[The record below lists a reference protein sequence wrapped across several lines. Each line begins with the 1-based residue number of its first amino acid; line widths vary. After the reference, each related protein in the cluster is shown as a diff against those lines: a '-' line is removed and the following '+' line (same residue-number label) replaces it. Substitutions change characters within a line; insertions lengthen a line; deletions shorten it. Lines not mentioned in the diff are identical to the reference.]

1 MRNTVLHL
9 TSIGKVSVAL
19 LCSILV
25 LQASAQLTGFY
36 AFTQQS
42 GTFTSLGSGST
53 TLWTGNGY
61 DNQVSGAITI
71 PTFYYNNVGYTNLY
85 VSANGYITFG
95 SAPAAT
101 NYTPLSSNAGYA
113 GAISA
118 FGTDLVSRNQP
129 GNSGTRDVRYQ
140 QIGDEFVIEWRQ
152 VRRKALTEWFS
163 FQIRLNTATSV
174 IRFVYGAI
182 GQGPDVATTLQP
194 EVGLRGA
201 NNNYATNVLN
211 RRVTAGPENWA
222 SSLPGADNAST
233 MRFTSTAPAKSFA
246 NGLTYIFTP
255 DCYAPTGTACNDG
268 DPCTINDAVD
278 ANCDCVGT
286 FQDTDNDGIC
296 NANDNCPN
304 VSGQIGSPCDD
315 GEACTIN
322 DVLDANCN
330 CAGTFQDTDND
341 GVCNANDNC
350 PNVTGQIG
358 SVCNDNDPCTINDV
372 IDANCNC
379 AGTFEDTDNDG
390 ICNVNDDC
398 PNVTGQIGSSC
409 DDGDASTGNDV
420 LQADCTCAGELIDC
434 LGIPGGSTLPGTAC
448 NDNDPLTLNDA
459 YDNNCNC
466 TGAAAAHSVT
476 IAFQTDAN
484 GQQITWEILGENTN
498 TVMCNGGG
506 WYPPFADGI
515 SETCGLPDGDF
526 KLRVYDS
533 GGDGIANGG
542 YILRMSGVDGARII
556 DNRYNFN
563 NGSVSAIANDLGFT
577 LPIGTDRLINS
588 NCDKLDWL
596 SNQFLVASP
605 NAAVSAEWIP
615 NAANSLQD
623 ADSGYEFW
631 IFDPNGSYSFR
642 RFRSHNQAD
651 GFGNVGATRA
661 CHMQINNWTA
671 ANHIPTGVLMNV
683 RVRGRVN
690 GVNMEWGPACRFKID
705 PVAAACPM
713 TKLMDLP
720 GNQFLS
726 CGQFRT
732 WASNSL
738 VHARPVGGATAY
750 QFRFRLPAENF
761 EVVRTTASYFVSLG
775 WSNAAPLIT
784 GSTYEVDVRAFKN
797 GQWCPWG
804 DICSLTIGSP
814 VQGGSQNSL
823 HISNSTPA
831 PEMMLWPNPNTDGQ
845 VRITLHGIEADVVMV
860 EMMDLTGKK
869 VMHRS
874 FNMGGE
880 MVIELPG
887 TVTPGVYLVR
897 AEAAGTV
904 LTQRLIVQ

>member
-1 MRNTVLHL
+1 MIISYTPVPSISATA
-9 TSIGKVSVAL
+9 TSICEG
-19 LCSILV
+19 
-25 LQASAQLTGFY
+25 
-36 AFTQQS
+36 
-42 GTFTSLGSGST
+42 GST
-53 TLWTGNGY
+53 TLTATGGNSYLWSPGGAT
-61 DNQVSGAITI
+61 SAAITVSPSSVTTYSVVI
-71 PTFYYNNVGYTNLY
+71 TNVCSEEL
-85 VSANGYITFG
+85 SQEITVQPLP
-95 SAPAAT
+95 SVTCPENSSICMNAPAFA
-101 NYTPLSSNAGYA
+101 LSGGNPMGGTYMGTGVSNGMFDPAVAGVGIHTIQY
-113 GAISA
+113 SYS
-118 FGTDLVSRNQP
+118 D
-129 GNSGTRDVRYQ
+129 
-140 QIGDEFVIEWRQ
+140 GDCSS
-152 VRRKALTEWFS
+152 TCS
-163 FQIRLNTATSV
+163 FQVT
-174 IRFVYGAI
+174 
-182 GQGPDVATTLQP
+182 
-194 EVGLRGA
+194 
-201 NNNYATNVLN
+201 
-211 RRVTAGPENWA
+211 VTAD
-222 SSLPGADNAST
+222 SDAD
-233 MRFTSTAPAKSFA
+233 
-246 NGLTYIFTP
+246 GLCDP
-255 DCYAPTGTACNDG
+255 D
-268 DPCTINDAVD
+268 
-278 ANCDCVGT
+278 
-286 FQDTDNDGIC
+286 
-296 NANDNCPN
+296 DNCPN
-304 VSGQIGSPCDD
+304 AP
-315 GEACTIN
+315 
-322 DVLDANCN
+322 
-330 CAGTFQDTDND
+330 
-341 GVCNANDNC
+341 
-350 PNVTGQIG
+350 
-358 SVCNDNDPCTINDV
+358 
-372 IDANCNC
+372 
-379 AGTFEDTDNDG
+379 
-390 ICNVNDDC
+390 
-398 PNVTGQIGSSC
+398 GQIGSSC

-556 DNRYNFN
+556 DNRYNFY

-775 WSNAAPLIT
+775 WTNAAPLMT

-860 EMMDLTGKK
+860 EMMDLTGKT

-904 LTQRLIVQ
+904 LTQRLIIQ